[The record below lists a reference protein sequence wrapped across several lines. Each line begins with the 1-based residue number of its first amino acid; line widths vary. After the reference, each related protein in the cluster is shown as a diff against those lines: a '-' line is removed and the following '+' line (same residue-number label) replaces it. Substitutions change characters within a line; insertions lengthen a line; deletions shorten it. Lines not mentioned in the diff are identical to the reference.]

1 MSARPGGGAGR
12 GVSGCVCVCVW
23 GGGCRF
29 GVRMGLRAV
38 GMDVVG
44 EL

>member
-12 GVSGCVCVCVW
+12 GVLGCVCVCVW
-23 GGGCRF
+23 GGCRF

>member
-12 GVSGCVCVCVW
+12 GVSGCVCVC